1 MELSGNIKQ
10 NTANLRDIENWVAS
24 YLGNGI
30 IGGCFDFAGLQFK
43 DGEDGRADIIGDTYF
58 VSQYHYNHGKFGMDY
73 ALPIGRLQ
81 ALIELNGRTEE
92 PSDTSKMTEVDQLLD
107 ISEGVLHTSYTL
119 AQGPRVEQTQFFSQ
133 VRKNLF
139 VLRAR
144 CEHPIRFE
152 FHPIKDTPYHYAS
165 HFSTEV
171 TTQEIDDCVVY
182 EIPTNMETT
191 AVGLKQK
198 NNTLYI
204 AVYSTFETD
213 DPADACIKE
222 LESAIDT
229 GFHTL
234 LAEHKEWWR
243 DYCSRSNISL
253 PSPLG
258 EIWQRANY
266 YIGCS
271 LADRKTHPPL
281 VFGLA
286 RVQWP
291 SYFPQDFFYAYEN
304 TFRAN
309 HMPQAEGTSE
319 FWFDNIQ
326 RARDYAGYLFK
337 LRGAVYPWTPPVFV
351 WHDYHTDGVVPNG
364 CYYELHNSA
373 YVAKM
378 CWDYYLHSCDE
389 DYLRDKAYPVI
400 VEIARMYASI
410 TTIKDGRAQ
419 IFYVPN
425 RSQDEYTPKEEL
437 PNLFDTMISAEWTL
451 SLASELA
458 VKFDDPEIIKMC
470 NEILSAGYVY
480 DHLEYDNIYVIY
492 EGDTRVLDFQKH
504 PVQLNPLTWL
514 PIERFFNDQRTINYH
529 TRRYDICRGYK
540 DASSTAWTL
549 GQFMLASSRLRRPEE
564 FAKDIV
570 NIQRC
575 KIMDP
580 AYIQTFESS
589 RKAPHFLTT
598 IGLFMQA
605 ITDTLVQTHNGYA
618 EFFPCILPEWK
629 DQELSFTTLRL
640 PGGFLASGSYK
651 NGMKQIGIIS
661 LLGRHFEFSIPDEQ
675 RDVEIIDSKGEV
687 VYTGPASHRV
697 GIYTS
702 QGEVYTIK
710 PISEQ

>member
-1 MELSGNIKQ
+1 MKLSGNIRQ
-10 NTANLRDIENWVAS
+10 NTDNLGDIENWVAS

-30 IGGCFDFAGLQFK
+30 VGGCFDFAGLQFK
-43 DGEDGRADIIGDTYF
+43 DGKEGRADIIGDTYF
-58 VSQYHYNHGKFGMDY
+58 VSQYHYVHGKYGMDY

-81 ALIELNGRTEE
+81 ARVQLDGQTVE
-92 PSDTSKMTEVDQLLD
+92 PSDPSDITEIDQRLD
-107 ISEGVLHTSYTL
+107 IGDGILYTSYTL
-119 AQGPRVEQTQFFSQ
+119 SHGPRVEQTQFFSQ
-133 VRKNLF
+133 IRKNLF
-139 VLRAR
+139 VLRAH
-144 CEHPIRFE
+144 CEHPIHFE
-152 FHPIKDTPYHYAS
+152 FYPIYDTPYHYAS
-165 HFSTEV
+165 HFTTDV
-171 TTQEIDDCVVY
+171 TTREIDGCIVH

-191 AVGLKQK
+191 AVALKQDGD
-198 NNTLYI
+198 TLYI

-213 DPADACIKE
+213 NPSGACVKE
-222 LESAIDT
+222 IESAAST
-229 GFHTL
+229 GFDKL
-234 LAEHKEWWR
+234 MEEHKEWWR
-243 DYCSRSNISL
+243 EYWAKSNINL
-253 PSPLG
+253 PYPLG

-271 LADRKTHPPL
+271 LAAQKTHPPL

-309 HMPQAEGTSE
+309 HMEQAVGTSE

-326 RARDYAGYLFK
+326 HARDYAGYQFK
-337 LRGAVYPWTPPVFV
+337 LKGAVYPWTPPVFD
-351 WHDYHTDGVVPNG
+351 WHNYHIDGEVPNG

-389 DYLRDKAYPVI
+389 EYLKEKAYPVI
-400 VEIARMYASI
+400 VEIARMYASM

-419 IFYVPN
+419 ILYTPN
-425 RSQDEYTPKEEL
+425 RSQDEYTSKENL
-437 PNLFDTMISAEWTL
+437 PNLFDTMVSAEWTL
-451 SLASELA
+451 SLARDLA
-458 VKFDDPEIIKMC
+458 VRFDDSEIISMC
-470 NEILSAGYVY
+470 DKILTAGYVY
-480 DHLEYDNIYVIY
+480 DRLEYDNIYVVY

-514 PIERFFNDQRTINYH
+514 PISRFFEDQRTINYH

-564 FAKDIV
+564 FAKDIQ
-570 NIQRC
+570 NIHRC

-580 AYIQTFESS
+580 GYIQTFESS

-605 ITDTLVQTHNGYA
+605 ITDTLVQTHNGFA

-629 DQELSFTTLRL
+629 GLEIGFTTLRL
-640 PGGFLASGSYK
+640 PGGFLASGNHL
-651 NGMKQIGIIS
+651 NGIQSIEIQS
-661 LLGRHFEFSIPDEQ
+661 LLGRHFEFSLPDET
-675 RDVEIIDSKGEV
+675 RDVEVLDGSGNV
-687 VYTGPASHRV
+687 VYSGPASNRV
-697 GIYTS
+697 GINTK
-702 QGEVYTIK
+702 QGEVYSIQLSK
-710 PISEQ
+710 